1 VLPRRTGVWVEG
13 MSLRRDID
21 QRSMWAF
28 ADAASRAARVRPPLA
43 LPFSHDWL
51 LPGGRLD
58 DEERETLQ
66 RVGSVNGLLR
76 QGRFADAA

>member
-1 VLPRRTGVWVEG
+1 

-51 LPGGRLD
+51 LPGGRA
-58 DEERETLQ
+58 
-66 RVGSVNGLLR
+66 
-76 QGRFADAA
+76 GRPAR